1 MKVFDAIKKHDT
13 KGLIY
18 KYLETIINETTISSE
33 EKTSDVSEPQNK
45 KKKVLEAPIS
55 PLVKDSI
62 ENVNSN
68 KIVNKYLYIAQPT
81 GRTDKEL
88 LNELLAKT
96 GSLNEVSDTKDKL
109 GNRSL
114 RFNSGTDLYNALQ
127 KLKSFD
133 ETKLVGRY
141 IHLK

>member
-1 MKVFDAIKKHDT
+1 MT
-13 KGLIY
+13 
-18 KYLETIINETTISSE
+18 SCE
-33 EKTSDVSEPQNK
+33 EKTSGVSEPQNK
-45 KKKVLEAPIS
+45 KKKIYEAVIS
-55 PLVKDSI
+55 PLVKESMAKI
-62 ENVNSN
+62 NSN
-68 KIVNKYLYIAQPT
+68 KIMNKYLYIAQPT

-96 GSLNEVSDTKDKL
+96 GSLNEASDTKDKL